1 MKIVT
6 WNVNGV
12 RAVTQ
17 KDFFTDIS
25 NLSPDILCLQETK
38 ARDHEA
44 EEALQPLLQNYT
56 GYFSH
61 ADQKGYSGTAV
72 LSKLSVLSQK
82 EGMGVEEHDS
92 EGRIITTE
100 YPAFYL
106 VNVYVPNSGQ
116 GLNRLDYRAQWDTD
130 FLDFLKKLESSKP
143 VIVCGDFNVA
153 HKPIDLKN
161 DKANYNKTAGYT
173 QTEIDGMTRFLE
185 NGFTDVFRKRH
196 PDTVSYTY
204 WSYRFSARKKNIGWR
219 LDYFLVSNSLLEKVN
234 SITIHDSVMGSDH
247 CPVSLDINL

>member
-17 KDFFTDIS
+17 KDFFSDIIS
-25 NLSPDILCLQETK
+25 LDPDVLCLQETK
-38 ARDHEA
+38 AKDHEA
-44 EEALQPLLQNYT
+44 EEALQPLLKDYE
-56 GYFSH
+56 GCFSH

-72 LSKLSVLSQK
+72 LSKVKPLSQK
-82 EGMGVEEHDS
+82 EGIGHAIHDS
-92 EGRIITTE
+92 EGRTITVE
-100 YPAFYL
+100 FDDFYL

-116 GLNRLDYRAQWDTD
+116 GLNRLEYRAQWDTD
-130 FLDFLKKLESSKP
+130 FLAFLKKLEESKP
-143 VIVCGDFNVA
+143 VIACGDFNVA
-153 HKPIDLKN
+153 HQAIDLKN

-185 NGFTDVFRKRH
+185 NGFTDVFRKRY
-196 PDTVSYTY
+196 PETIAYTY

-219 LDYFLVSNSLLEKVN
+219 LDYFLVSNSLTEKIKD
-234 SITIHDSVMGSDH
+234 ITIHDSIMGSDH
-247 CPVSLDINL
+247 CPVSLDISL